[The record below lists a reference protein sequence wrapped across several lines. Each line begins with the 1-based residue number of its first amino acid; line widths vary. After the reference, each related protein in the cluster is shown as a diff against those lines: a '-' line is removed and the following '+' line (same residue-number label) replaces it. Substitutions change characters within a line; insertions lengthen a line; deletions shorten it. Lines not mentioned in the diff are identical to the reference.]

1 MKKHNYKAIGAA
13 SILCLAAM
21 ATSCSQELE
30 EGKVQT
36 ENNKAELNVV
46 KLNFATDALTRGTMY
61 DDIAQM
67 PDDATFGVYGYA
79 HKDNDPANDPNF
91 INNGSAKK
99 KDGVVHVDGEVATYK
114 KKMPNVRLAAVY
126 PRLSDG
132 NQFKRTGTNTYTLT
146 YSLQE
151 DMANQK
157 DLMIG
162 QADEFSMTD
171 GNTKNDSV
179 NGGKTIN
186 MHHALTAIN
195 FAIGDCVPTGY
206 IIEGIGIEG
215 LKTNGTCH
223 VDLSKTTDAE
233 RFKWDT
239 KNATKGKVHIK
250 TNPATTTKINGT
262 PFTGVKGDGNKYDN
276 LTVFMIPQKIDKDA
290 VAKVYLIK
298 AKGDLE
304 NEPRKSK
311 MIPINLMTVAK
322 TKNNGT
328 TYKGITEY
336 NAGEVKQ
343 YRLSLSDT
351 IYKGDLTKKSTDVKL
366 CVKVLYPDVAKKYEK
381 TLEPKD
387 LTNPSSSINFKDK
400 RWKVDEKP
408 HTYKV
413 YIESYRFAGL
423 QKTGSGKLDFPKE
436 AMVAPQTFK
445 IKKIEFSK
453 KKTGTYQ
460 KMPEDYLKPKVVQ
473 QPKGDNR
480 VGAFTLIFHPEKF
493 PQEKPGGGKVVQQTS
508 KYIYLKIYIVLDG
521 FEGTVFEIM
530 GIKFPTA

>member
-366 CVKVLYPDVAKKYEK
+366 CVKVLDPDVAKKYEE
-381 TLEPKD
+381 TLKPED
-387 LTNPSSSINFKDK
+387 LTGLSSSINFKNK
-400 RWKVDEKP
+400 KWKVDKKP

-423 QKTGSGKLDFPKE
+423 QKTGSGKDDTKE
-436 AMVAPQTFK
+436 AMVDPQTFK
-445 IKKIEFSK
+445 IKKIEYSK
-453 KKTGTYQ
+453 TKTGTYQ
-460 KMPEDYLKPKVVQ
+460 AMPEDYLKPKVVQ

-493 PQEKPGGGKVVQQTS
+493 PQEKPKGGKVVQQTS

-530 GIKFPTA
+530 GTKFPTA

>member
-61 DDIAQM
+61 DEIDQM

-79 HKDNDPANDPNF
+79 HKDGDATPNKPNF

-99 KDGVVHVDGEVATYK
+99 NGVVHVDGEVATYK
-114 KKMPNVRLAAVY
+114 KNMPNVQLAAVF
-126 PRLSDG
+126 PRLSGGDG
-132 NQFKRTGTNTYTLT
+132 HTFKKDGKDTYTLT

-157 DLMIG
+157 DLLIG

-233 RFKWDT
+233 RFTWDT

-262 PFTGVKGDGNKYDN
+262 QFTGLKGSDKKYDN
-276 LTVFMIPQKIDKDA
+276 LTVFMIPQEIDKDA
-290 VAKVYLIK
+290 VAKVYLKIEGK
-298 AKGDLE
+298 VKI
-304 NEPRKSK
+304 NEDKR
-311 MIPINLMTVAK
+311 K
-322 TKNNGT
+322 TKIIRIPLLT
-328 TYKGITEY
+328 TTKTKKRCGKQRHHIQGDNQIPSRRGETISPEPERCYIQGGSDEKIYRCKTMCKGI
-336 NAGEVKQ
+336 GPC
-343 YRLSLSDT
+343 RS
-351 IYKGDLTKKSTDVKL
+351 
-366 CVKVLYPDVAKKYEK
+366 
-381 TLEPKD
+381 
-387 LTNPSSSINFKDK
+387 
-400 RWKVDEKP
+400 
-408 HTYKV
+408 
-413 YIESYRFAGL
+413 
-423 QKTGSGKLDFPKE
+423 
-436 AMVAPQTFK
+436 
-445 IKKIEFSK
+445 KKIRRDTE
-453 KKTGTYQ
+453 
-460 KMPEDYLKPKVVQ
+460 
-473 QPKGDNR
+473 
-480 VGAFTLIFHPEKF
+480 A
-493 PQEKPGGGKVVQQTS
+493 
-508 KYIYLKIYIVLDG
+508 
-521 FEGTVFEIM
+521 
-530 GIKFPTA
+530 